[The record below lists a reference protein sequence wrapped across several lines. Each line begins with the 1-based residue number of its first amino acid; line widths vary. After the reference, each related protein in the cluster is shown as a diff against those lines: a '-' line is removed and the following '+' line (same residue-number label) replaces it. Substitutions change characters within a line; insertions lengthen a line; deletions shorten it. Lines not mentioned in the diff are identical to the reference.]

1 MIISGTN
8 ARVFFNQQKSS
19 SYWSVRNLYWK
30 NNCFTWLAHL
40 GLLPLRFSSLSLTES
55 AINKETT
62 TTKWKAKRIRRQEG
76 KSRKSATT
84 TNVCSEV
91 KWSGLQNY
99 KKATAGGG
107 STKVLISLHGWKSK
121 LSGVIQGVAT
131 YIPAVSF
138 IHKNCTYST
147 SDSNWCLAAVWQH
160 LGRHTHLHIH
170 TYAHMCID
178 FSNHYVCVRVFV
190 FRKWPGKLFKWFFI
204 YDYKRL
210 TLCCSP
216 CCSIL
221 IFGVKINR
229 FYRVGAPTTPSLTLL
244 RTHIT
249 SCHKK
254 MSTSSHIQ
262 GASPPQ
268 THVQREAPAMQ
279 TTKITTRTSET
290 CQKKANKKKEKYI
303 NVA

>member
-1 MIISGTN
+1 M
-8 ARVFFNQQKSS
+8 KS
-19 SYWSVRNLYWK
+19 
-30 NNCFTWLAHL
+30 
-40 GLLPLRFSSLSLTES
+40 E
-55 AINKETT
+55 
-62 TTKWKAKRIRRQEG
+62 RIRRQEG

-99 KKATAGGG
+99 KKATAGSGT
-107 STKVLISLHGWKSK
+107 TKVLISLHGWKSK

-160 LGRHTHLHIH
+160 LGRHTHLHMHKH

-204 YDYKRL
+204 YDYTRL
-210 TLCCSP
+210 TL
-216 CCSIL
+216 
-221 IFGVKINR
+221 
-229 FYRVGAPTTPSLTLL
+229 SLLFHFDF
-244 RTHIT
+244 R
-249 SCHKK
+249 CK
-254 MSTSSHIQ
+254 
-262 GASPPQ
+262 
-268 THVQREAPAMQ
+268 
-279 TTKITTRTSET
+279 
-290 CQKKANKKKEKYI
+290 NKPFL
-303 NVA
+303 